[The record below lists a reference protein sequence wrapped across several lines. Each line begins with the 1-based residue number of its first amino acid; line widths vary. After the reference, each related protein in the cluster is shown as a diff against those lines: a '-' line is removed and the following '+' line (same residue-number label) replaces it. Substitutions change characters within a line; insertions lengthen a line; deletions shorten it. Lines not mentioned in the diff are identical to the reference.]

1 MKTGAK
7 VIKEFKSGCYK
18 QMKDLSA
25 RRHMTCS
32 PPSQSNHRT
41 VRRSTALQDN
51 AALPETVTK
60 HSMTPPGSTASGDD
74 EARRHDRKD
83 TYLDKRMKQLFPKT
97 GRYTISIKKQ

>member
-1 MKTGAK
+1 MLQTD
-7 VIKEFKSGCYK
+7 ERFKCAPSHD
-18 QMKDLSA
+18 M
-25 RRHMTCS
+25 S
-32 PPSQSNHRT
+32 PPPTARHHT
-41 VRRSTALQDN
+41 VRRSAALQDN

-97 GRYTISIKKQ
+97 GRHTISIKKQ